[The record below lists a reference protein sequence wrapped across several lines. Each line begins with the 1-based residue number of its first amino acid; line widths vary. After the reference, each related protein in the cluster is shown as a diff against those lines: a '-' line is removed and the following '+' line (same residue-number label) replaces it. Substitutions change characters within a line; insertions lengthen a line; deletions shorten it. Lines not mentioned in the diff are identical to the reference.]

1 MNDSDLIKI
10 TILPD
15 GTIKVSTDEISP
27 DNHASA
33 AAFLREM
40 SKLAGGETTIEAKH
54 SHTHEQAHVHTDQ
67 HVNQ

>member
-1 MNDSDLIKI
+1 MTDSDLIKI

-40 SKLAGGETTIEAKH
+40 SRLAGGDTTIEAKH
-54 SHTHEQAHVHTDQ
+54 GHTHEEAHAQADR
-67 HVNQ
+67 HVNH